1 MQTEPVYR
9 TVYTRWARAP
19 ASQSCFGKHGCKRPV
34 DKHAKQTVVH
44 TRFSSHS
51 FTQKKSRHPL
61 LWQAARVVRG
71 SSYLQSVCRAGHPR
85 VIHFTK
91 RLLRGSSAG
100 HPIYKAFA
108 ARVIRGSSY
117 LQSVCC
123 AGHPRVILFTKRLL
137 RGSPAGHPIYKAF
150 AARVIR
156 GSSAGHPFYKAFAA
170 RVIRGSSRVM
180 RGSSYLQGV
189 YRAGHPL
196 TPFGF

>member
-34 DKHAKQTVVH
+34 DKRAKQTVVH

-51 FTQKKSRHPL
+51 FTQRKSRHPL

-100 HPIYKAFA
+100 H
-108 ARVIRGSSY
+108 RGS
-117 LQSVCC
+117 C
-123 AGHPRVILFTKRLL
+123 
-137 RGSPAGHPIYKAF
+137 AGHPIYKGF
-150 AARVIR
+150 TVRVIR
-156 GSSAGHPFYKAFAA
+156 SPRLAFKNLKGLRCGVQGPPGA
-170 RVIRGSSRVM
+170 RPALQRHRVWN
-180 RGSSYLQGV
+180 
-189 YRAGHPL
+189 L
-196 TPFGF
+196 TL